1 MPAEIKRYTAYKL
14 AVGLIKKGKPEL
26 ETDKDDPTRERF
38 RYLTL
43 EDKEI
48 NRVNLIANVTN
59 KFQSDEKAYIS
70 LTVDDGTGQMQV
82 KAFSDN
88 IKILKEVG
96 FGDTILIIGNLRYF
110 NHEVYIL
117 PEIVKTLDARWL
129 LARKLELKEDYKD
142 FYEALEKIK
151 LITTQSTTEEQKT
164 EEIKKQPV
172 KQEIVEKQEIN
183 EEKIQT
189 SQEQKQE
196 EEKTGQEQEQKPETL
211 RDQVIETIKAA
222 ETDEGIDID
231 KIIMKLN
238 SYSVEEINNL
248 ITSMLEEGT
257 IYEPRPGRLRIL

>member
-88 IKILKEVG
+88 IKILKEIG

-110 NHEVYIL
+110 NHEIYIL

-151 LITTQSTTEEQKT
+151 LITAQSTTEEQKT

-172 KQEIVEKQEIN
+172 KQEIVEKQEIS

-189 SQEQKQE
+189 SQEQKPE
-196 EEKTGQEQEQKPETL
+196 EKPETL